1 MNKLLCLSLA
11 VGAWTCLWTTDA
23 DAQPVLNRVEKLLR
37 EQLGTPGAPKPEPGY
52 LGLVADDSPEAAG
65 VRVID
70 IAPGGPAAQ
79 AGVQR
84 GDLIKSVDGQPVR
97 LMDDLAKSLEGKPQG
112 AAVTLTVQR
121 GPNEQRKTVT
131 LGRRKAPRPEPEEL
145 PGPKLGGPRLP
156 LADGAPSAG
165 PRLGVRT
172 LPVTAEVARKNKL
185 PDNKGA
191 FVVAIASGSAAELA
205 GVPMGAVIVGVDDQ
219 KVDSPQELADAI
231 RGVSAE
237 ELDLTYYHHGE
248 QIRQRISFDESTPR
262 PAKAEPEPQ
271 PPKPDSELEGGP
283 DLAAANK
290 ARIEALEAHIADIE
304 ERLKQLEAKQPPV
317 PRP

>member
-11 VGAWTCLWTTDA
+11 AWAWTCLWTADA
-23 DAQPVLNRVEKLLR
+23 VAQPVLNRVEKLLR
-37 EQLGTPGAPKPEPGY
+37 EQLGSPDAPKPEPGY
-52 LGLVADDSPEAAG
+52 LGLVADDSPEASG

-84 GDLIKSVDGQPVR
+84 GDLIKSVDGKPVR
-97 LMDDLAKSLEGKPQG
+97 VMDDLAKGLDGKPQG
-112 AAVTLTVQR
+112 ASLALTIQR
-121 GPNEQRKTVT
+121 GSSEQRKTVT
-131 LGRRKAPRPEPEEL
+131 LGRRKPPRPEEL

-156 LADGAPSAG
+156 QADGAPGLG

-191 FVVAIASGSAAELA
+191 VVVAIASGSAAELA
-205 GVPMGAVIVGVDDQ
+205 GVPLGAVIVGVDER
-219 KVDSPQELADAI
+219 KVASPQELADAI
-231 RGVSAE
+231 GGASADQ
-237 ELDLTYYHHGE
+237 LDLTYYHQGE
-248 QIRQRISFDESTPR
+248 QIRQRISFDESTPK
-262 PAKAEPEPQ
+262 PPKTEAP
-271 PPKPDSELEGGP
+271 PPKPDSELDGGP

-290 ARIEALEAHIADIE
+290 ARIEALEARIADLE
-304 ERLKQLEAKQPPV
+304 ARLKQLEAKQPPV
-317 PRP
+317 PQP